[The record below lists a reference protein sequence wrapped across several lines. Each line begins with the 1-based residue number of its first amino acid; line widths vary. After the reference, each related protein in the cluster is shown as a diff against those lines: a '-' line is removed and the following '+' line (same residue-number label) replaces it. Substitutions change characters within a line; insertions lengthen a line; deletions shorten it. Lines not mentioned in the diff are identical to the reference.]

1 MKKTVLLTAVLFSI
15 TQSINAQC
23 NDAVPLPYV
32 ENFDTSL
39 PPDLPDCT
47 YSYRQTFVGSEWDC
61 AIAPNSSFT
70 GNVGRYSTYSDVG
83 WGMTCDFILRPVQLA
98 AGSIYNVSYKYANE
112 DNQAAIDI
120 LRVSLSSANA
130 EIQIPLESHE
140 SISGA
145 APVNH
150 SVEFTITSTATYY
163 LRFSLETSGN
173 QGILYLDDIK
183 IEETGITGIP
193 DPALAGIIY
202 YPNPVKDR
210 LTITNTTGSENL
222 ELYSI
227 TGQLLYAQPSSENA
241 TLIDFQNFPAGIYL
255 LKPGLKN
262 STKTIS
268 IIKE

>member
-23 NDAVPLPYV
+23 NDAVPLPYT
-32 ENFDTSL
+32 ENFDTAL

-47 YSYRQTFVGSEWDC
+47 YSYKQTFVGSEWEC
-61 AIAPNSSFT
+61 VTAPNNSFT

-83 WGMTCDFILRPVQLA
+83 WGMTCDFILRPVQLT
-98 AGSIYNVSYKYANE
+98 AGSTYRVSYKYANE
-112 DNQAAIDI
+112 DSQSAIDI

-130 EIQIPLESHE
+130 EIQIPLELHE

-145 APVNH
+145 TPVDH

-183 IEETGITGIP
+183 IEETGITGISS
-193 DPALAGIIY
+193 PALTGIGY

-222 ELYSI
+222 QLYSI
-227 TGQLLYAQPSSENA
+227 TGQLLHAQPSSENA
-241 TLIDFQNFPAGIYL
+241 TVVDFENLPAGIYI
-255 LKPGLKN
+255 LKTGLQN
-262 STKTIS
+262 SNKSIS
-268 IIKE
+268 IIKK